1 MERRIMHSC
10 GHEQT
15 HSIYG
20 MFAADPGRRAAR
32 SARQKYKPCYDA
44 SRKVAEEAQATADTA
59 IVAEL
64 TFVGLQGTPK
74 QVAWAETIRVER
86 IAAFCRRGHEGTDR
100 LAAVAD
106 AKWWI
111 DHRDS
116 PDDGLLA
123 RCPIGD
129 AT

>member
-1 MERRIMHSC
+1 
-10 GHEQT
+10 
-15 HSIYG
+15 
-20 MFAADPGRRAAR
+20 MFAADADRQAAR
-32 SARQKYKPCYDA
+32 FARQKCKPCYVA
-44 SRKVAEEAQATADTA
+44 GRKVAEEAQATADTA
-59 IVAEL
+59 IVAGL
-64 TFVGLQGTPK
+64 TLVSLQGTPK
-74 QVAWAETIRVER
+74 QVAWAETVRVKR
-86 IAAFCRRGHEGTDR
+86 IAQLCRRGHEGVDR

-111 DHRDS
+111 DHRDA